1 MLKEGEEKIAKYWG
15 KFKVKKVARLVNP
28 VKCYSNEIGDAFF
41 NPTLVKIEWEHSPSE
56 DKNEFWFPYWISIG
70 GKEKYGQKLGKLRE
84 EDNMSYLRLLHFVR
98 NDREW
103 LYISLHKFYNK
114 NRNLLKT
121 VALRIKGNLTPS
133 SPPVETPL
141 RFCNKIKGFIIYN

>member
-56 DKNEFWFPYWISIG
+56 DKNEFWSPYWISIR
-70 GKEKYGQKLGKLRE
+70 GKERYGQYAPMIGEGSLLELFGNAIKSGFFSDSFLEELKRIIADKL
-84 EDNMSYLRLLHFVR
+84 
-98 NDREW
+98 
-103 LYISLHKFYNK
+103 IS
-114 NRNLLKT
+114 R
-121 VALRIKGNLTPS
+121 
-133 SPPVETPL
+133 
-141 RFCNKIKGFIIYN
+141 